1 MRELGSTPG
10 SAGVATIAWIILGLL
25 AAPTEPATAATQVEE
40 LRIVVLDGED
50 GVNIIGQGTAV
61 PTLVE
66 VRDRND
72 LPVGG
77 ASVVFLLGDGG
88 TATLN
93 AGLQQVTATTNALGQ
108 ATVTVNPIASGAV
121 ELSINATFQGQT
133 ATAAIVQTNFATA
146 AEAAAA
152 GAGASGGTGGGG
164 GAAGGGG
171 GGGGGGGAGAGAGA
185 AGGGGLGAGTV
196 AGVAGVAAG
205 AAVGVGVAV
214 SGNDGERGND
224 GDGSQEE
231 TGPGRTASVP
241 EAPATPAVTAGD
253 GELTVRWLEPAD
265 GGSEIDDYDVRYGTG
280 NDAWTEL
287 QDATKSTSTTAT
299 IRGLRNGTRYETQ
312 VRAGNAVGDGPWS
325 RSGIGIPHAG
335 GTAEPATDRAR
346 LIELYNATDGR
357 NWKDNTNWNTAR
369 PLDEWYG
376 VTTAIGRDRVEQ
388 IHLSGNRLRGRL
400 PASLGN
406 LRYLR
411 QLTLEDNEL
420 TGPIPPE
427 LARPTLLYV
436 LELGYNDLTGT
447 IPPSLR
453 VFDIR
458 NRLRLF
464 YNRLTGTI
472 PARLC
477 QLESTINP
485 QRRDDGSEV
494 DLPCAT
500 ASTSV
505 QKLPGLS
512 VRDSRAE
519 EAPGATVAFE
529 VTLSEVPTEPVTVD
543 YRTQDGSARGGADYA
558 PTSGRLSFAAGES
571 SKTIEVEVLDDAHD
585 EGEEWFALALSNAAG
600 ARLEDAE
607 ATGTIENADALPAA
621 LIARFGRATAEH
633 VVEHVADRMARPRT
647 PGIRARFAGQEV
659 GHGNNGERA
668 LGLLS
673 GLGRAFGTRTGP
685 REPWAPITSTAALAG
700 RGPRT
705 GGRTWDPGDRP
716 VRERYITDT
725 GRAGHNLVRDSEF
738 ELNRARDGHVFS
750 VWSRSA
756 RSSFGGRQGPLSL
769 NGDVRTTMVGADYTR
784 GRLVAGLSLARSH
797 GLGGYGGGDDGQVE
811 ASTTGL
817 YPWLGYRVS
826 DRISVWGVTGYGTGT
841 LQLTPDIAGALESGL
856 SMGMAAAGTR
866 GELMGTGSMGG
877 FKLAFK
883 ADALWVGTSV
893 DGAEGIAG
901 RLAAAA
907 ATVTRVRTAIEASQD
922 FRHRGR
928 VALTPSVE
936 VGVRQDGGDAEVGTG
951 MDVAGGI
958 SFTDTV
964 TGLSMDVRVRTLVA
978 HQAKGF
984 TDRGMSVSLGWN
996 PTPSSPM
1003 GFSALVAPSWG
1014 ARDPDTLWSAGQLS
1028 HFGAHEPGAGGRV
1041 DAELGY
1047 GLPIGS
1053 GLVGTPR
1060 IGVSTSAYGRDY
1072 RLGYSLG
1079 AVAPEKANLDLGVE
1093 AHVRDSPID
1102 GGKATG
1108 VLGRASMR
1116 W

>member
-1 MRELGSTPG
+1 MKELGSTTG

-25 AAPTEPATAATQVEE
+25 AAPTRPATAATQVEE

-50 GVNIIGQGTAV
+50 SVNIIGQGTAV

-93 AGLQQVTATTNALGQ
+93 AGLQQVAATTNALGQ

-152 GAGASGGTGGGG
+152 GAGASGGTGGG
-164 GAAGGGG
+164 AAG
-171 GGGGGGGAGAGAGA
+171 GAGA

-196 AGVAGVAAG
+196 AGIAGAAAG

-224 GDGSQEE
+224 RDGSQEE

-241 EAPATPAVTAGD
+241 EAPATPAVTPGD
-253 GELTVRWLEPAD
+253 AELTVRWLEPAD
-265 GGSEIDDYDVRYGTG
+265 GGSEIDDYDVRYRTG

-312 VRAGNAVGDGPWS
+312 VRAGNAVGEGPWS
-325 RSGIGIPHAG
+325 RSGIGIPQAS
-335 GTAEPATDRAR
+335 GTGEPATDRAR
-346 LIELYNATDGR
+346 LIELYNATDGP
-357 NWKDNTNWNTAR
+357 NWKNNTNWNTVK

-376 VTTAIGRDRVEQ
+376 VTTAIGRDRVQ
-388 IHLSGNRLRGRL
+388 QVHLSGNGLRGRL

-406 LRYLR
+406 LRYLL

-427 LARPTLLYV
+427 LARPTLLYI
-436 LELGYNDLTGT
+436 LELGYNELTGT

-458 NRLRLF
+458 DRLRLF

-485 QRRDDGSEV
+485 QRGDDGSEV

-500 ASTSV
+500 ESTSV

-529 VTLSEVPTEPVTVD
+529 VTLSDVPTEPVTVD
-543 YRTQDGSARGGADYA
+543 YRTQDGSARSGEDYA
-558 PTSGRLSFAAGES
+558 ATSGRLSFAAGES
-571 SKTIEVEVLDDAHD
+571 SRTIEVEVLDDAHD
-585 EGEEWFALALSNAAG
+585 EGEEWFVLALSNATG

-607 ATGTIENADALPAA
+607 ATGTVENADALPAA

-633 VVEHVADRMARPRT
+633 VVDHVADRMARPRT

-685 REPWAPITSTAALAG
+685 REPWAPNTSTAALAG

-705 GGRTWDPGDRP
+705 GGRTWDPGHHP
-716 VRERYITDT
+716 VRERYFTDT
-725 GRAGHNLVRDSEF
+725 GLAGRNLVRDSEF
-738 ELNRARDGHVFS
+738 ELNRARDGNVFS

-841 LQLTPDIAGALESGL
+841 LQLTPDRAGALESGL
-856 SMGMAAAGTR
+856 SMAMAAAGTR
-866 GELMGTGSMGG
+866 GELMGTGSTGG

-893 DGAEGIAG
+893 DGAEGVAG

-922 FRHRGR
+922 FRLRGR

-936 VGVRQDGGDAEVGTG
+936 VGVRQDGGDAEIGTG

-958 SFTDTV
+958 SFTDTA
-964 TGLSMDVRVRTLVA
+964 TGLSVDVRVRTLVA

-996 PTPSSPM
+996 PTPSSPL

-1014 ARDPDTLWSAGQLS
+1014 AQDPDTLWSAGPLS
-1028 HFGAHEPGAGGRV
+1028 HLGAHEPGAGGRV

-1053 GLVGTPR
+1053 RLVGTPR

-1072 RLGYSLG
+1072 RVGYSLG
-1079 AVAPEKANLDLGVE
+1079 AVATEKANLDLGVE
-1093 AHVRDSPID
+1093 AHVRDNPID
-1102 GGKATG
+1102 GGRATG